1 MYLTKFGDSTFLDYK
16 GSWFVWEPCWESF
29 RPVHA
34 VRWDGSS
41 FRMDLVEGSPLD
53 PLYGYG
59 SDAMKSV
66 CDALTAQYA
75 PQLDKAVPVQT
86 PEIGPLLWFRDR
98 RISMTACAPRDVAS
112 WKRMHRGKP
121 RTCRHVVLKNKF
133 TRRRQN

>member
-1 MYLTKFGDSTFLDYK
+1 MYLIKFGDSTFLDYK
-16 GSWFVWEPCWESF
+16 GSWFIWEPCWESF

-41 FRMDLVEGSPLD
+41 FRTELVEGSPLD

-59 SDAMKSV
+59 SEAMKTV
-66 CDALTAQYA
+66 CGALTAKYSS
-75 PQLDKAVPVQT
+75 QLDSATLVQT

-98 RISMTACAPRDVAS
+98 RIALTACAPRDVAS

-133 TRRRQN
+133 TRRRKN